1 MTAFVQTAQTI
12 INGTWDLLSGVVVP
26 GLGGIHF
33 SALYFGIFLIGIA
46 IMIMRRMLGKKEDDR
61 N

>member
-1 MTAFVQTAQTI
+1 MSAFVETAQTI
-12 INGTWDLLSGVVVP
+12 LNGTWDLLSGVVVP

-33 SALYFGIFLIGIA
+33 SSLYFGVFLIGIA
-46 IMIMRRMLGKKEDDR
+46 LFIMRRMTGKREDDR